1 MRGVKATSSLTS
13 RRCGPDPAK
22 SYGCEKRTKSGKLC
36 SAPAIHGTNR
46 CFSHTSNNASFA
58 GTRGGL
64 CRAVYDLS
72 TLAPCDVPKSAEDV
86 LHLLAQTISDVR
98 TGAMDPRTAAALCMV
113 CSSYLGAYEMVE
125 LERQVQALEA
135 ANPPRF
141 PELSP

>member
-1 MRGVKATSSLTS
+1 VKTTASLAS
-13 RRCGPDPAK
+13 RRSGPDPAK
-22 SYGCEKRTKSGKLC
+22 NYGCEKRTKSGKPC

-64 CRAVYDLS
+64 RRAVYDLS
-72 TLAPCDVPKSAEDV
+72 TLAPCDVPKNAGDV
-86 LHLLAQTISDVR
+86 LRLLAQTICDVR
-98 TGAMDPRTAAALCMV
+98 MGAIDPRTAGVLCMV

-125 LERQVQALEA
+125 LERQLQALEA
-135 ANPPRF
+135 ASPPRL